1 MTLWRVEKTKKIA
14 QKLKTMEL
22 VQIYF
27 IVLIKLQLLPV
38 LISLYFFSF
47 FSSKCFSPGS
57 TALQISTF
65 MLPYGCLLRVLNIA
79 VLVVHDDQEER
90 GGGQEERLDENGN
103 PSLLH
108 NAFPIMDPQLRPLSI
123 YRYEGRGAAFQLCC
137 ALLCGQIAHCN
148 DETGSAYCR
157 WYFNYPDPHNCKLDY
172 PIHHNCKL
180 DYEDLG
186 SS

>member
-1 MTLWRVEKTKKIA
+1 MKSWKDKKDCSKVKNHGAGPNLLHCFNKI
-14 QKLKTMEL
+14 TITTGTNFL
-22 VQIYF
+22 V
-27 IVLIKLQLLPV
+27 
-38 LISLYFFSF
+38 FFFLF